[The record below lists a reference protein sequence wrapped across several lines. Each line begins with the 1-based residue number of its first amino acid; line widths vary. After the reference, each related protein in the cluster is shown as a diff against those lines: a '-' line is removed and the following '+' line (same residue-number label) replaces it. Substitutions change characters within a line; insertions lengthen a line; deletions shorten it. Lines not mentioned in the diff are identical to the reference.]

1 MNNKEIQEQ
10 RMKGYFIQ
18 ATKNILKGE
27 GLKALSVRKI
37 AEQAGYSF
45 ATMYN
50 YFRDVNEL
58 VFLCA
63 SDFQEEC
70 REFVDEKTKKIPA
83 GKEKLK
89 AMTMAYIDYFVEYPG
104 IFDLFYLERV
114 GDLGHKQTTISLL
127 SNSLDLICEQEWAYC
142 IEYKIVD
149 QKDAELIKAQLR
161 YMVVG
166 SLLLYLNRMAPA
178 SYADFIDQSKSQTDK
193 ILS

>member
-1 MNNKEIQEQ
+1 MGNKEIQEQ

-18 ATKNILKGE
+18 ATKNILKAE

-50 YFRDVNEL
+50 YFRDINEL

-63 SDFQEEC
+63 SDFQQEC
-70 REFVDEKTKKIPA
+70 KEFVDDQTKKTA
-83 GKEKLK
+83 RGKDKLK
-89 AMTMAYIDYFVEYPG
+89 AMTMAYINYFVEYPG
-104 IFDLFYLERV
+104 IFELFYLEKV
-114 GDLGHKQTTISLL
+114 GDLGHRQTTIDLI
-127 SNSLDLICEQEWAYC
+127 SNSLDSICESEWEYC
-142 IEYKIVD
+142 IEKKLMDI
-149 QKDAELIKAQLR
+149 KEAELLKAQLR

-166 SLLLYLNRMAPA
+166 SLLLYLNRMTPA
-178 SYADFIDQSKSQTDK
+178 SYSDFIDQSKSQIDK

>member
-1 MNNKEIQEQ
+1 MGNKEIQEQ

-63 SDFQEEC
+63 SDFQQEC
-70 REFVDEKTKKIPA
+70 REFVDDQTKKTA
-83 GKEKLK
+83 HGKEKLK
-89 AMTMAYIDYFVEYPG
+89 AMTMAYVNYFVEYPG
-104 IFDLFYLERV
+104 IFELFYLEKV
-114 GDLGHKQTTISLL
+114 GDLGHRQSTIDLI
-127 SNSLDLICEQEWAYC
+127 SNSLDSICE
-142 IEYKIVD
+142 
-149 QKDAELIKAQLR
+149 
-161 YMVVG
+161 
-166 SLLLYLNRMAPA
+166 S
-178 SYADFIDQSKSQTDK
+178 
-193 ILS
+193 

>member
-1 MNNKEIQEQ
+1 MGNKEIQEQ

-70 REFVDEKTKKIPA
+70 REFVDDKTKTVSS

-89 AMTMAYIDYFVEYPG
+89 AMTMAYINYFVEYPG
-104 IFDLFYLERV
+104 IFELFYLEKV
-114 GDLGHKQTTISLL
+114 GDLGHKQTTIDLIC
-127 SNSLDLICEQEWAYC
+127 NSLDRICESEWDYC
-142 IEYKIVD
+142 IKKKLVD
-149 QKDAELIKAQLR
+149 LKDAEIIKSQLR

-166 SLLLYLNRMAPA
+166 SLLLYLNRMTPA
-178 SYADFIDQSKSQTDK
+178 SYTDFIDQSKSQTDK

>member
-1 MNNKEIQEQ
+1 MGNKEIQEQ

-70 REFVDEKTKKIPA
+70 REFVDDKTKTVSS

-89 AMTMAYIDYFVEYPG
+89 AMTMAYINYFVEYPG
-104 IFDLFYLERV
+104 IFELFYLEKV
-114 GDLGHKQTTISLL
+114 GDLGHRQTTIDLI
-127 SNSLDLICEQEWAYC
+127 SNSLDRICESEWEYC
-142 IEYKIVD
+142 IEKKLVD
-149 QKDAELIKAQLR
+149 IKDVEILKSQLR

-166 SLLLYLNRMAPA
+166 SLLLYLNRMTPA
-178 SYADFIDQSKSQTDK
+178 SYTDFIDQSKSQTDK

>member
-1 MNNKEIQEQ
+1 MGNKEIQEQ

-70 REFVDEKTKKIPA
+70 REFVDEKTQKIPG
-83 GKEKLK
+83 GKEKIK

-114 GDLGHKQTTISLL
+114 GDLGHKQTTINLL
-127 SNSLDLICEQEWAYC
+127 SNSLDLS
-142 IEYKIVD
+142 
-149 QKDAELIKAQLR
+149 LR
-161 YMVVG
+161 IGMG
-166 SLLLYLNRMAPA
+166 
-178 SYADFIDQSKSQTDK
+178 
-193 ILS
+193 ILC